1 MEWHQ
6 RPHKESNPVSLIR
19 NTTWSAAAA
28 IVLTGGR
35 FLLTV
40 YLANKLGVSEFGKFA
55 FSQWLV
61 DMVFLSLAFG
71 LPGSGSRFF
80 AEFRTQSA
88 NLLAFERWFLPR
100 SLVVVVAVAVA
111 SPLVALAFNGEVDL
125 KFALLQA
132 GWSASAAVWAL
143 LLARAQGL
151 QQFKRVAM
159 SNGVY
164 VVIALTGCALLPKE
178 GVHVTSA
185 MLLVMIATLAAALTT
200 WLPLPMSESKR
211 ASEGTDLNLRMLKI
225 FGMNI
230 WITSLVGALVWSRG
244 ELVIVRSELG
254 VSDVAI
260 YSIALSLVGIATQG
274 LMLLTGPLGPHLTQM
289 WGAGKHEE
297 AINLCRRIT
306 DMLMLTAGILSIFLM
321 AFAPELIRFT
331 FGPTYA
337 EAKVSLAILGLG
349 TIGLASAA
357 ANHLLQIKTNGVF
370 ARNANFIGAFGLFA
384 AAIPMV
390 NAVGIDGAAMS
401 RVFIQISVGVMTL
414 YFAHRLVSV
423 NSVNWINLAKIG
435 LVIFVAVIFNFMEGH
450 ALYIRAL
457 TFCLSALIIVFW
469 LRDDDG
475 SFIYSSLLNRFYTIF
490 SNIKNGNSVN

>member
-1 MEWHQ
+1 M
-6 RPHKESNPVSLIR
+6 SLIR
-19 NTTWSAAAA
+19 NTTWSAVAA

-35 FLLTV
+35 FLITIL
-40 YLANKLGVSEFGKFA
+40 LANKLGVSEFGRFA

-71 LPGSGSRFF
+71 LPGSASRFF
-80 AEFRTQSA
+80 AELRTQSA
-88 NLLAFERWFLPR
+88 NLLAFERLFLPR
-100 SLVVVVAVAVA
+100 SLVVVVAVAVV
-111 SPLVALAFNGEVDL
+111 SPLVALTFNGEVDL

-151 QQFKRVAM
+151 QQFKRMAI

-164 VVIALTGCALLPKE
+164 VVIALGGCALFPKE
-178 GVHVTSA
+178 GVPVSSA
-185 MLLVMIATLAAALTT
+185 MMLIIIATVAAAIST
-200 WLPLPMSESKR
+200 WLPLPMSENKR
-211 ASEGTDLNLRMLKI
+211 TIESSDLNLRMLKM
-225 FGMNI
+225 FGVNI
-230 WITSLVGALVWSRG
+230 WITSLVSALVWSRG

-260 YSIALSLVGIATQG
+260 YSIALSLAGIATQG
-274 LMLLTGPLGPHLTQM
+274 LMLLTGALGPHLTQM

-306 DMLMLTAGILSIFLM
+306 DMLTLTAGILAIFLM

-331 FGPTYA
+331 FGPAYA

-357 ANHLLQIKTNGVF
+357 ANQLLQIKTNGVF
-370 ARNANFIGAFGLFA
+370 ARNANFIGAFGLFV
-384 AAIPMV
+384 AAIPLV
-390 NAVGIDGAAMS
+390 KLVGMDGAAMS
-401 RVFIQISVGVMTL
+401 RVLVQISVGVMPL

-423 NSVNWINLAKIG
+423 NTVNWINQAKIG
-435 LVIFVAVIFNFMEGH
+435 LVIFVVVVFHFVGEH
-450 ALYIRAL
+450 ALYIRVL
-457 TFCLSALIIVFW
+457 EFCLSTLIIVFW

-475 SFIYSSLLNRFYTIF
+475 CFIYSSLLNRFYTICF
-490 SNIKNGNSVN
+490 IKNGNSDN